1 MQEWI
6 LKEKS
11 IQKRLDFTAF
21 LFTDLYKLSRSE
33 QRNSILTMT
42 VLKTRHKSTKN
53 RMRGMQGVRGM
64 FTRTPG
70 NLLKGSGECYHFNF
84 LGMFKK
90 IFGNVREDVQEGSGE
105 CSRRFRL
112 MFQKNLGNVIK
123 DLGNFSRRFRR
134 M

>member
-1 MQEWI
+1 
-6 LKEKS
+6 
-11 IQKRLDFTAF
+11 
-21 LFTDLYKLSRSE
+21 
-33 QRNSILTMT
+33 MT

-70 NLLKGSGECYHFNF
+70 NLLKDSGECYHFNF

-90 IFGNVREDVQEGSGE
+90 IFGNVREGVQEGSGE
-105 CSRRFRL
+105 CLRRFREML
-112 MFQKNLGNVIK
+112 LKIPGNVIK
-123 DLGNFSRRFRR
+123 DSGECTRRFWR